1 MTVDLALALIA
12 YAFVTS
18 ITPGPNNTMLLASGV
33 NFGFRRTIPHT
44 LGVAVGFD
52 VVVIV
57 VGLGVGTLFITYPP
71 IHLALRYAGIA
82 YTLYLAW
89 KIARSG
95 AMHGEAQAGQ
105 PMTFLQAAAF
115 QWVNPKVWV
124 MVMGVLTAYT
134 PQQDFYWNVLI
145 VALLFGLVNWPC
157 VVSWAAFGTVLRRYF
172 TNPNYVRV
180 FNVGMALLL
189 VASLVPLLFEGAV

>member
-1 MTVDLALALIA
+1 MTYDLALALIA

-44 LGVAVGFD
+44 LGVALGFD

-57 VGLGVGTLFITYPP
+57 VGLGVGSIFINYPAV
-71 IHLALRYAGIA
+71 HLVLRYAGIA

-89 KIARSG
+89 KIGTSG
-95 AMHGEAQAGQ
+95 AMHDEAQARQ

-134 PQQDFYWNVLI
+134 PQQNFYVNVVI
-145 VALLFGLVNWPC
+145 VAVLFGLVNWPC
-157 VVSWAAFGTVLRRYF
+157 VASWAAFGTALRRYLS
-172 TNPNYVRV
+172 NPDYVRV
-180 FNVGMALLL
+180 FNVAMAVLL
-189 VASLVPLLFEGAV
+189 VVSLLPLLFEKTG